1 MIADLKTARRPGLV
15 ASVLVA
21 VLAAGLPG
29 ARAETPGLPPTAANP
44 SAAPDKEPVV
54 PLAAHRATYR
64 VALFKSVGT
73 KSPTAARGRVS
84 YEFNGTTCEGYSQIF
99 RQVTELQPAEGSTR
113 MSDMRS
119 ATFEDGDE
127 KSFSYDVKTTLDAA
141 APDVVDGQA
150 VKKGDDVL
158 AIHLSRPVK
167 QTVDVDNEVLF
178 PTAHLKRIIAAAKA
192 GRHIL
197 AVKLFDGSD
206 DGKKVFDTTTI
217 IGRAL
222 ATPAADLG
230 AAHVAA
236 LDQMRRWPVQ
246 ISYFEEG
253 KHDETPAYTLG
264 FELYENGVS
273 RALRFDYGEFVLS
286 GELTSLELLPSK
298 ACSR

>member
-1 MIADLKTARRPGLV
+1 MIADTKLARRTGLV
-15 ASVLVA
+15 ALVL
-21 VLAAGLPG
+21 LGLFAAGLPG
-29 ARAETPGLPPTAANP
+29 ARAEGAALPPAAANP
-44 SAAPDKEPVV
+44 SGALDKEPIV
-54 PLAAHRATYR
+54 PLAAHRAVYR
-64 VALFKSVGT
+64 VALFKSVGS

-84 YEFNGTTCEGYSQIF
+84 YEFTGSPCEGYSQIF
-99 RQVTELQPAEGSTR
+99 RQITELQPAEGSTR

-127 KSFSYDVKTTLDAA
+127 KSFSYDVKTTLDTAM
-141 APDVVDGQA
+141 PEVVDGQA
-150 VKKGDDVL
+150 IKKGDDVL
-158 AIHLSRPVK
+158 AIHLSKPTK

-178 PTAHLKRIIAAAKA
+178 PTAHLKRIVAAAKA
-192 GRHIL
+192 GQHIL

-217 IGRAL
+217 IGRQMT
-222 ATPAADLG
+222 TPADDKG
-230 AAHVAA
+230 AAHVVM

-253 KHDETPAYTLG
+253 KMDETPAYTLG

-286 GELTSLELLPSK
+286 GELTSLELLPTK
-298 ACSR
+298 TCSR